1 MFLRRKMGTNVRDVN
16 IKLQIRVINRHI
28 IPYIMGWCD
37 RCEYKATMR
46 VINRHIKFICFGL
59 M

>member
-1 MFLRRKMGTNVRDVN
+1 MFLRRKMETHVRDIS
-16 IKLQIRVINRHI
+16 IKLQIRVINIVI
-28 IPYIMGWCD
+28 IPYIMGRCD